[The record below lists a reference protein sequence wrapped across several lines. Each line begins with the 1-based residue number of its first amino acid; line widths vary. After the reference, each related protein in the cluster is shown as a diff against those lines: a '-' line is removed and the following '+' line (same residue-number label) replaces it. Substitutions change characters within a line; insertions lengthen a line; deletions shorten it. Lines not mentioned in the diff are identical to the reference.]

1 MNSLDLRPLSL
12 GEVLDRTFS
21 LYRRHFLLFTGIA
34 AIPHLLTL
42 ALGLLQVLYLQHPVV
57 IGQGQKAR
65 TVMASAH
72 GAAASIIVGLV
83 TLVVILIVYLLSQG
97 GTVVAVSELYLGRQ
111 TSIGASLRR
120 AWGDIVSLFG
130 VIALNGLATFAGL
143 LLLVIPGFYFACRLL
158 VCVPAALIEGRGPQ
172 ESLSRSWNLTRGFAG
187 RAFVLYALYFA
198 LEIGIMGLLGAFLA
212 IALSSTRSDPSMFRV
227 WMSAGQ
233 VATALLNSVI
243 SPFILIGTSLFY
255 FDLRVRKEAFD
266 LQFMMDPTSERMAPG
281 GGPVLSILS

>member
-1 MNSLDLRPLSL
+1 MNRLDLRPLSL

-172 ESLSRSWNLTRGFAG
+172 ESLSRSWNLTRGYAG
-187 RAFVLYALYFA
+187 RAFIVYGLYFVLVFGIGA
-198 LEIGIMGLLGAFLA
+198 LIGGPISFA
-212 IALSSTRSDPSMFRV
+212 INSFRNDPSMLRV
-227 WMSAGQ
+227 WMSVQQIAS
-233 VATALLNSVI
+233 VLMTTVLTPLL
-243 SPFILIGTSLFY
+243 LIGTSLFY

-266 LQFMMDPTSERMAPG
+266 LQFMMDPTSERIAPG

>member
-1 MNSLDLRPLSL
+1 MNRLDLRPLSL

-21 LYRRHFLLFTGIA
+21 LYRRHFLLFMGIA
-34 AIPHLLTL
+34 AIPRLLTL
-42 ALGLLQVLYLQHPVV
+42 ALGLLRVLYLQHPVV
-57 IGQGQKAR
+57 IGRGDQMR
-65 TVMASAH
+65 TVIVSTQ
-72 GAAASIIVGLV
+72 GAAVSTATTLLAIVLGIA
-83 TLVVILIVYLLSQG
+83 VILWSQG
-97 GTVVAVSELYLGRQ
+97 GAVLAVTELYLGRQ
-111 TSIGASLRR
+111 ASIWTSLRR
-120 AWGDIVSLFG
+120 AWGNIVSLFG
-130 VIALNGLATFAGL
+130 VGFLCGLAVVGGTV
-143 LLLVIPGFYFACRLL
+143 LLVIPGLYIACRLL
-158 VCVPAALIEGRGPQ
+158 VSVPPALIESRGAR

-233 VATALLNSVI
+233 VVTALLNSVI